1 MAYKHFTLLNVNP
14 ADFLTARK
22 GEWMENDKHNVAVFR
37 GRTYKITRKA
47 PLSPLQKGAESQSHT
62 HHSLQ

>member
-22 GEWMENDKHNVAVFR
+22 GGWMKNDKPNVAVFR
-37 GRTYKITRKA
+37 LI
-47 PLSPLQKGAESQSHT
+47 
-62 HHSLQ
+62 